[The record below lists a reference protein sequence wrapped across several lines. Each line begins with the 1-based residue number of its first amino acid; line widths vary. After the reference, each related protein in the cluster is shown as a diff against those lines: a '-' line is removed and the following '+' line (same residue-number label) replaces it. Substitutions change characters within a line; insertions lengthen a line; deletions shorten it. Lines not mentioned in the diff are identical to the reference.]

1 MPIWTK
7 LTIWYGILVIVV
19 LILMGGIRFV
29 WYRQTLLNQM
39 DYSLK
44 VVSDVLDSSL
54 PGKTLSKEAMQK
66 TISGVIDEYPDIEW
80 KGIFIQVFGH
90 SRSILFSSIS
100 EGEPLPITEAMWK
113 KALHR
118 KTEIATVLM
127 DDQRTQMRMLSKP
140 VFRQKEFLYLIL
152 IGSSMEDIEST
163 LEKIFRLN
171 LLFIPATTLF
181 VAIGGWLLMR
191 QALKPLDAVIKT
203 ASKISSGDLSHRIKA
218 SKANREIN
226 ELAIAFNT
234 MITRLEGSFQQVRD
248 FSDNVSHELRIPLSI
263 LRGQTELSLRRTRS
277 NDEYIGTLKSN
288 LEEIERMEMI
298 VERLLFL
305 SRAERGEVP
314 LNSIQINLNALLEDI
329 YFKFLVPAQEKG
341 INIMFDKKSQ
351 VFVIGDE
358 VLLCEVLLN
367 LVQNALTYTEPG
379 GEIRLSS
386 EEDADN
392 VRISVSDTGCGIP
405 DEDIPR
411 IFDRFYQVNKS
422 RSGKGSGLGLSI
434 CQWITQAHQGKIK
447 VRSRVGHGSQFIL
460 CLPILKD

>member
-1 MPIWTK
+1 
-7 LTIWYGILVIVV
+7 
-19 LILMGGIRFV
+19 
-29 WYRQTLLNQM
+29 
-39 DYSLK
+39 
-44 VVSDVLDSSL
+44 
-54 PGKTLSKEAMQK
+54 
-66 TISGVIDEYPDIEW
+66 
-80 KGIFIQVFGH
+80 
-90 SRSILFSSIS
+90 
-100 EGEPLPITEAMWK
+100 
-113 KALHR
+113 
-118 KTEIATVLM
+118 
-127 DDQRTQMRMLSKP
+127 MLSKP
-140 VFRQKEFLYLIL
+140 IFRQKEFLYLIL

-171 LLFIPATTLF
+171 LLFIPAATLL

-277 NDEYIGTLKSN
+277 NDEYIGILKSN

-341 INIMFDKKSQ
+341 VNIMLDKKSQ

-358 VLLCEVLLN
+358 VLLREVLLN
-367 LVQNALTYTEPG
+367 LVQNALTYTGPG

-386 EEDADN
+386 EEDAGSI
-392 VRISVSDTGCGIP
+392 RISVSDTGCGIP
-405 DEDIPR
+405 DEEIPR

-422 RSGKGSGLGLSI
+422 RSGKGCGLGLSI
-434 CQWITQAHQGKIK
+434 CQWITQAHQGKIM
-447 VRSRVGHGSQFIL
+447 VRSRVGHGTQFIL
-460 CLPILKD
+460 CLPTLKD